1 MKADLE
7 LQVKC
12 FNLKYTLECGQ
23 CFRWRA
29 INDTEYIGVIY
40 DRVIRIKQ
48 DGNNLFIWSNKK
60 EDLKEVIVHYFDLE
74 KNYELLEKRISK
86 IDNNIAKSLEYSS
99 GIRILNQPLF
109 ETIISYIISANNNI
123 KRISRSVNNISK
135 RFGKEV
141 EFEGEKY
148 YLFPTLE
155 EFKNVTI
162 DDLLA
167 DGTGFRARYI
177 KHDIEFFLD
186 NPNFLKQLQKLN
198 TGEGAKVLS
207 SLMGIGPKVADC
219 ILLFSLG
226 KSEVFPIDVW
236 VKRIMEKLYFKE
248 NKSLKAIKQYA
259 NEKFGEYGGI
269 VQQHLF
275 HNVREGNI

>member
-1 MKADLE
+1 M
-7 LQVKC
+7 
-12 FNLKYTLECGQ
+12 
-23 CFRWRA
+23 
-29 INDTEYIGVIY
+29 
-40 DRVIRIKQ
+40 
-48 DGNNLFIWSNKK
+48 
-60 EDLKEVIVHYFDLE
+60 
-74 KNYELLEKRISK
+74 LEKRIAK

-123 KRISRSVNNISK
+123 KRISRSVNDISK
-135 RFGKEV
+135 RFGKEI
-141 EFEGEKY
+141 EFKGKKY

-155 EFKNVTI
+155 EMKAVTV
-162 DDLLA
+162 DDLLS

-177 KHDIEFFLD
+177 KHDIEYFLD
-186 NPNFLKQLQKLN
+186 NPNFLENLQKLN
-198 TGEGAKVLS
+198 TEEGAKALS

-226 KSEVFPIDVW
+226 KAEVFPIDVW

-248 NKSLKAIKQYA
+248 NKSLKEIKQYA
-259 NEKFGEYGGI
+259 NENFGEYGGI